1 MPFSWS
7 ELPKPIL
14 ALAPMAGVTDAA
26 FRQMCRR
33 FGADV
38 IYTEFVSTDA
48 IARGNKKTLQLM
60 AFDPS
65 EQPVIC
71 QVFGRDPEMYR
82 KATRVI
88 EQMGYAGIDINF
100 GCPAYKVT
108 RHGGGVTL
116 MRDLDLCRAIV
127 EATCDAAHKIPV
139 SIKIRAS
146 ICREAGAAKSSFER
160 VTATDLIERIRDLP
174 VAAVMIHGR
183 SYERPFDGEP
193 DLDSI
198 RSVRAAFPRIV
209 LANGGIYD
217 PQTAKSVLE
226 LTGADGVGI
235 ARGSWGRPWIF
246 QQIRTFLESGVLTQ
260 PSWAQVKSMILSH
273 AELAFQYKGDRG
285 ILEMR
290 KHLSWYTKGRPG
302 ASRLRQQFMQT
313 TSVEAVRE
321 LLNKTEHNLPL
332 LVTPSPST
340 GTCMVAAT

>member
-1 MPFSWS
+1 MPFSW
-7 ELPKPIL
+7 EDLPKPIL

-26 FRQMCRR
+26 FRQICRR

-48 IARGNKKTLQLM
+48 ISRGNAKTLKMMQ
-60 AFDPS
+60 FDPS

-71 QVFGRDPEMYR
+71 QVFGKDPMMYAS
-82 KATRVI
+82 ATRVI
-88 EQMGYAGIDINF
+88 ERMGYAGIDINF

-116 MRDLDLCRAIV
+116 MRNLDLCRSIV
-127 EATCDAAHKIPV
+127 QATCEAAQTIPV

-146 ICREAGAAKSSFER
+146 VCRQPGEKKSSLDR
-160 VTATDLIERIRDLP
+160 VTAVDLIEHIRDLP

-198 RSVRAAFPRIV
+198 CAVRAAFPRIV

-217 PQTAKSVLE
+217 PETAKSILHH
-226 LTGADGVGI
+226 TKADGVGI

-246 QQIRTFLESGVLTQ
+246 QQIRTFLETGVVIQ
-260 PSWAQVKSMILSH
+260 PSWEEIKTIILEH
-273 AELAFQYKGDRG
+273 AKLAFRSKGDRG

-290 KHLSWYTKGRPG
+290 KHLAWYIKGRAG
-302 ASRLRQQFMQT
+302 ASRLRQQFMHVQSIRDVKSLLDQT
-313 TSVEAVRE
+313 EDI
-321 LLNKTEHNLPL
+321 KTEQSL
-332 LVTPSPST
+332 
-340 GTCMVAAT
+340 